1 MLKILV
7 KISKILEMEADPST
21 DFGHSDRK
29 KLSLT
34 SRRNFVTLFIE
45 L

>member
-1 MLKILV
+1 LRTL
-7 KISKILEMEADPST
+7 PST

-34 SRRNFVTLFIE
+34 GRHNFVTLFIR
-45 L
+45 LYP